1 MKKRVRVGIIGCA
14 GIAAKYAIPAFQSL
28 HDVDLVAI
36 ASRSGDKAGSWGMR
50 YGLEAESYDSLLARE
65 DIDVIYS
72 PLPIG
77 LQERVALQAAE
88 NGKHLICEKSI
99 AASLDSAERM
109 VAACRTSGVA
119 IYENF
124 VPEFH
129 PQHATILSLIAGGA
143 IGTPRAW
150 HGTFGFPPFPAGDIR
165 YSRQLGGG
173 ALNDC
178 GCYTVFMA
186 RKIMRSEPVAVTCTL
201 STDGAE
207 VDISGSALLEFPGA
221 TASMAFGFDHVYQ
234 SVYSVWGSKG
244 LVRTSP
250 GFTMPPTKVPK
261 VELVTNDGRQEAV
274 EVVPV
279 PAADQFAMSFG
290 YFCEAV
296 SRGDAREFDTMGRRI
311 RLQAGVMQAMRES
324 AASGRRV
331 VLSP

>member
-1 MKKRVRVGIIGCA
+1 MKNRVRVGIVGCA

-28 HDVDLVAI
+28 PDVDLVAI
-36 ASRSGDKAGSWGMR
+36 ASRSGDKAESWGKR
-50 YGLEAESYDSLLARE
+50 YGLEAEGYDSLLARE

-72 PLPIG
+72 PLPVG

-88 NGKHLICEKSI
+88 NGKHLIGEKSI
-99 AASLDSAERM
+99 TTSLDSAERM
-109 VAACRTSGVA
+109 VAACRASGVA

-129 PQHATILSLIAGGA
+129 PQHAAILSLIAGGA

-150 HGTFGFPPFPAGDIR
+150 HGAFGFPPFPAGDIR
-165 YSRQLGGG
+165 YSNQLGGG

-186 RKIMRSEPVAVTCTL
+186 RKIMQAEPVAVTCTL
-201 STDGAE
+201 SMDGAE
-207 VDISGSALLEFPGA
+207 VDIRGSALLEFPGA

-250 GFTMPPTKVPK
+250 AFTMPPTKVPK
-261 VELVTNDGRQEAV
+261 VELVTNDGKQEAV
-274 EVVPV
+274 EVVSV
-279 PAADQFAMSFG
+279 PAVDQFAMSFR

-296 SRGDAREFDTMGRRI
+296 SRGDAGEFATMGRRI
-311 RLQAGVMQAMRES
+311 CLQAGVLEAMRES

-331 VLSP
+331 VLSA